1 MTQSEHRAVI
11 VDGKAIANEIR
22 AEIAEEVK
30 ALVTQ
35 GKRPPHL
42 TVVLVG
48 DDPASLSYIKGKQR
62 ACERVGFRSSEEHL
76 PDTASMEEL
85 LSLIERL
92 NLDDGVDGILVQLPL
107 PKGLSADEVANA
119 IYPEKDVDGLHPV
132 NAGRLMAGQPGLY
145 ACTPLGVM
153 EVLDRHRVRLEG
165 ANVVVIGRSN
175 IVGRPV
181 SFLLQHRHATVTM
194 CHSRTTNLA
203 AVCSEADVIIA
214 ATGCARM
221 VKGDWVKPGAA
232 VIDVGVSVI
241 DGKLVGDVDLEEVAK
256 VASLV
261 TPPRGGVGPLTI
273 TMLLRNTLQAYG
285 DRTGA

>member
-1 MTQSEHRAVI
+1 MSDSEKSAVI

-30 ALVTQ
+30 AIVAE
-35 GKRPPHL
+35 GKRAPHL

-48 DDPASLSYIKGKQR
+48 EDPASLSYIKGKQR
-62 ACERVGFRSSEEHL
+62 ACERVGFSSSEEHL
-76 PDTASMEEL
+76 PADTSMEKL
-85 LSLIERL
+85 LDLIEHL

-107 PKGLSADEVANA
+107 PKGLSADEIAMA
-119 IYPEKDVDGLHPV
+119 IYPDKDVDGLHPV

-153 EVLDRHRVRLEG
+153 EVLDRQHVPIEG
-165 ANVVVIGRSN
+165 AKVVVIGRSN

-194 CHSRTTNLA
+194 CHSRTRNLPEL
-203 AVCSEADVIIA
+203 CREADIIVA
-214 ATGCARM
+214 ATGVARM

-256 VASLV
+256 VAGLV

-273 TMLLRNTLQAYG
+273 TMLLKNTLQAYG
-285 DRTGA
+285 ERTGN